1 MEVCV
6 NGRDFS
12 DVEMIYP
19 GTHRCQ
25 NSALAVTLRIDKE
38 TGIWLDLYYYC
49 YIIIIIIIIIKLL
62 TARPVTGNILQ
73 ALHIHI
79 THLIFI
85 PTL

>member
-38 TGIWLDLYYYC
+38 TGI
-49 YIIIIIIIIIKLL
+49 
-62 TARPVTGNILQ
+62 
-73 ALHIHI
+73 
-79 THLIFI
+79 
-85 PTL
+85 